1 METTIQPTP
10 LYYQTTSDTL
20 EQWTPILSKPC
31 TFTQEIFTSVMHE
44 MILNPNYNSSWILR
58 ADILSDSPTPPL
70 QLDMSIPRPMLI
82 PNFTPN
88 RTVLRRFVPRNPQ
101 RDAAAEQTCTF
112 YEGSQD
118 RQALVVYQSHSD
130 TPEALPYYLPT
141 VRALAFWYSQDGE
154 DGKSVS
160 IYYRLFPDVPLNNR
174 LERTALHLLT
184 RIHKLGNGFTAGYT
198 KRVYHDQI
206 IPREHFQ
213 TTYLSLRERHAKR
226 LIDRWVENTDP
237 GKHVF
242 EDILIAAFLIEL
254 WKDMDRGLEAGFVD
268 IGCGNGVL
276 VDILIREGYTGWGF
290 DARRRK
296 TWGVLGSSTEQNLH
310 ELVLVPRLLGGNV
323 DDGIHDGVFPAG
335 TFIISNHADELTPW
349 TPLLAMDS
357 ECPFLMIPCCSH
369 DLSGRRHR
377 QPGKGSQYACLVE
390 WVARLAEDVGWQIE
404 REVLRIPSTRNVGII
419 GRKIGEGMTVE
430 SVLER
435 EGGGSGWSERALALK
450 AGGNKGH

>member
-1 METTIQPTP
+1 
-10 LYYQTTSDTL
+10 
-20 EQWTPILSKPC
+20 
-31 TFTQEIFTSVMHE
+31 MHE

-58 ADILSDSPTPPL
+58 ADILSDSSISAL
-70 QLDMSIPRPMLI
+70 QPGAGIPRPMQI

-88 RTVLRRFVPRNPQ
+88 RTILRRFIPRNPQ

-118 RQALVVYQSHSD
+118 GQALVVYQSHSE
-130 TPEALPYYLPT
+130 TPEGLPYYLPT
-141 VRALAFWYSQDGE
+141 VRALAFRYSQDGK

-160 IYYRLFPDVPLNNR
+160 IYYLLFPEVPLNNR

-198 KRVYHDQI
+198 KRVHHDQI
-206 IPREHFQ
+206 IPRETFQ
-213 TTYLSLRERHAKR
+213 TTYLALRERHAKR
-226 LIDRWVENTDP
+226 LIGGWVENTDP

-254 WKDMDRGLEAGFVD
+254 WKDMGRGLEAGFVD

-276 VDILIREGYTGWGF
+276 VDILVREGYTGWGF

-296 TWGVLGSSTEQNLH
+296 TWSVLGSSTEQNLH
-310 ELVLVPRLLGGNV
+310 EMVLIPQLLGGV
-323 DDGIHDGVFPAG
+323 VGDGIHDGVFPAG

-349 TPLLAMDS
+349 TPLLAKES

-390 WVARLAEDVGWQIE
+390 WVARLAGDVGWEVE
-404 REVLRIPSTRNVGII
+404 REVLRIPSTRNVGIV
-419 GRKIGEGMTVE
+419 GRNMGEGTTVE
-430 SVLER
+430 GVLQR
-435 EGGGSGWSERALALK
+435 EGGGNGWSERALTLR
-450 AGGNKGH
+450 AGGNKGHYTLAGLGMEGAMSTV

>member
-1 METTIQPTP
+1 MESATPLIP
-10 LYYQTTSDTL
+10 LYYQTIQDTS
-20 EQWTPILSKPC
+20 EQWTPILSRSC

-58 ADILSDSPTPPL
+58 ADILSDGPAPPL
-70 QLDMSIPRPMLI
+70 QLEAGIPRPMQI
-82 PNFTPN
+82 PGFAPG
-88 RTVLRRFVPRNPQ
+88 RAILRRFIPRNPQ
-101 RDAAAEQTCTF
+101 RDAAAEQTCIF
-112 YEGSQD
+112 YEGGQD
-118 RQALVVYQSHSD
+118 RQALVVYQSHSE
-130 TPEALPYYLPT
+130 TPEGLPYYLPT
-141 VRALAFWYSQDGE
+141 VRALAFRYSQDGE
-154 DGKSVS
+154 DSKS
-160 IYYRLFPDVPLNNR
+160 VPLNNR
-174 LERTALHLLT
+174 LERTALHLLS
-184 RIHKLGNGFTAGYT
+184 RIHKLGNGFTVGYT

-206 IPREHFQ
+206 IPRETFQ

-226 LIDRWVENTDP
+226 LIGKWVENTDP

-254 WKDMDRGLEAGFVD
+254 WKDMDRSPEAGFVD

-276 VDILIREGYTGWGF
+276 VDILIKEGYTGWGF

-310 ELVLVPRLLGGNV
+310 EMVLIPRLLGGNI

-349 TPLLAMDS
+349 TPLLAKDS
-357 ECPFLMIPCCSH
+357 KCPFLMIPCCSH

-377 QPGKGSQYACLVE
+377 QPGRGSQYACLVE
-390 WVARLAEDVGWQIE
+390 WAARLAGDVGWEVE
-404 REVLRIPSTRNVGII
+404 REVLRIPSTRNVGIV
-419 GRKIGEGMTVE
+419 GRKMGEGVTIE
-430 SVLER
+430 EVLRR